1 MLAIKAPPITRYDYQ
16 EMPLGPPYYQVIEGD
31 LVMSP
36 SPNTFHQYIA
46 GNIHRLLGNFLD
58 KHPLGEVFVAPLDVY
73 LTDTNVFQPDVVYIS
88 QARRSLITEQ
98 GIEGAPDLVV
108 EVLSPGTARYDQGSK
123 RKAYARNGVR
133 ELWIVHPQTKLL
145 QVYHLEKDADAPLAT
160 YGEKAQVTSPL
171 LPGLK
176 IKTAAVFR
184 SPLGR

>member
-36 SPNTFHQYIA
+36 SPNTFHQHIA
-46 GNIHRLLGNFLD
+46 GNIYRLLAHHLD
-58 KHPLGEVFVAPLDVY
+58 DHPLGEVFVAPLDVY
-73 LTDTNVFQPDVVYIS
+73 LTDTNVYQPDVVYVS
-88 QARRSLITEQ
+88 KARRSIITEQ

-123 RKAYARNGVR
+123 RKVYSRCGVR

-145 QVYHLEKDADAPLAT
+145 EVFNLALDADTPLVT
-160 YGEKAQVTSPL
+160 YGENAQVTSPL
-171 LPGLK
+171 LPDLK
-176 IKTAAVFR
+176 INTSAIFR
-184 SPLGR
+184 SPLDR